1 MHGKSS
7 SLKAE
12 LGSPAA
18 SRFLMRRVWRSEVSR
33 VGVGRPSGGAKRTA
47 YRPPSE
53 NRTRLTES
61 NVINLNWGI
70 NGHSE
75 GTARP
80 TPTLDTSRRNPRR
93 MGNLDAAGLPN
104 SAFRLLDFPC
114 IVDRLHGLRRTIY
127 RDDAACRSR
136 GGNNSG
142 ARRGGVSG
150 SS

>member
-18 SRFLMRRVWRSEVSR
+18 SRFPMRRGLRREVSR
-33 VGVGRPSGGAKRTA
+33 VGVGRAVPSLWPLIPQFRLITFDSVNRVRFSLGGRYAVLFA
-47 YRPPSE
+47 PP
-53 NRTRLTES
+53 L
-61 NVINLNWGI
+61 G
-70 NGHSE
+70 
-75 GTARP
+75 RP
-80 TPTLDTSRRNPRR
+80 TPTLDTSDRHTRR
-93 MGNLDAAGLPN
+93 MRNLDAAGLPN

-114 IVDRLHGLRRTIY
+114 IVARLHGLRRTIY

-142 ARRGGVSG
+142 ARLGGVSG